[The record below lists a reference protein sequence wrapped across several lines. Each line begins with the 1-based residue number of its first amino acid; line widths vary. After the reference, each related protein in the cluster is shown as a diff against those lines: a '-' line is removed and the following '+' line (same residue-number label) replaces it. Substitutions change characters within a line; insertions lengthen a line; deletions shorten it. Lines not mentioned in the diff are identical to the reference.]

1 MSTTVDCGQMK
12 RKRKRRCSSET
23 VAPGEVEDA
32 EIRRIAKLVH
42 AQLGEKLAM
51 EVVRGVVK
59 WHSGGNWRKH
69 VKSLIFNVRDSS
81 NDDFRGLIISGEM
94 SPMKLANISVSQM
107 ASSRLKRERCEI
119 ERRAIL
125 ARLTSDQYSLAM
137 GFEAGDGIEPCNKCG
152 SLKTEFVMV
161 PTSTEKDS
169 IQNFSC
175 NSCGH
180 KWRID

>member
-1 MSTTVDCGQMK
+1 MSTTGDDKMK
-12 RKRKRRCSSET
+12 RKRKRHVGSKT
-23 VAPGEVEDA
+23 VASGEVEDA
-32 EIRRIAKLVH
+32 EIERIAKLVH

-51 EVVRGVVK
+51 EVIRGVAE

-69 VKSLIFNVRDSS
+69 VKSLISNVRDQT
-81 NDDFRGLIISGEM
+81 NDDFRGLIVSGEL
-94 SPMKLANISVSQM
+94 SPMKLANLQVSAM
-107 ASSRLKRERCEI
+107 ASVRLKRERCEI

-169 IQNFSC
+169 LQNFSC

>member
-1 MSTTVDCGQMK
+1 MSTTVDDK
-12 RKRKRRCSSET
+12 RKRKRHVSSSET
-23 VAPGEVEDA
+23 AAPGGVDDA
-32 EIRRIAKLVH
+32 EIERIAKLVH

-69 VKSLIFNVRDSS
+69 VKCLISNVRDQT
-81 NDDFRGLIISGEM
+81 NDDFRGLIVSGEL
-94 SPMKLANISVSQM
+94 SPMKLANLQVSAM
-107 ASSRLKRERCEI
+107 ASVRLKRERCEI

-137 GFEAGDGIEPCNKCG
+137 GFEAGDGIEPCSKCG
-152 SLKTEFVMV
+152 GLKTEFVLV

-169 IQNFSC
+169 VQNFSC

-180 KWRID
+180 RWRID

>member
-1 MSTTVDCGQMK
+1 MSTTVDDKMK
-12 RKRKRRCSSET
+12 RKRKRHVNSET
-23 VAPGEVEDA
+23 VAQGGVEDA
-32 EIRRIAKLVH
+32 EIERIAKLVH

-69 VKSLIFNVRDSS
+69 VKCLISNVRDQT
-81 NDDFRGLIISGEM
+81 NDDFRGLIVSGEL
-94 SPMKLANISVSQM
+94 SPMKLANLQVSAM
-107 ASSRLKRERCEI
+107 ASARLKRERSEI
-119 ERRAIL
+119 ERRSIL
-125 ARLTSDQYSLAM
+125 ARLTSDQYREFM

-152 SLKTEFVMV
+152 SLKTEFVLV

-169 IQNFSC
+169 VQNFSC